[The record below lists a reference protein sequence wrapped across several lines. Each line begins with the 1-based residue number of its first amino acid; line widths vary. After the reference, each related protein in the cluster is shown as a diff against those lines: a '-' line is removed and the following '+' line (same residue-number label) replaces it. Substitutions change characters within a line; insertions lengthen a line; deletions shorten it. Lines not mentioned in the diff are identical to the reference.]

1 METSNQALQE
11 IRKATIPDLI
21 KKYQKLVDD
30 IFKAAGAPLPT
41 FLNVEDKETGE
52 VKYTS
57 EQQLYDFID
66 VRNSALSTANN
77 ILIKINELQR
87 ELYDPTFWDKE
98 SVEEISTNTKANPL
112 KKYTVKK

>member
-1 METSNQALQE
+1 METNNQLQE

-30 IFKAAGAPLPT
+30 IFKAAGAPLPV
-41 FLNVEDKETGE
+41 FSNILDKDTDETIS
-52 VKYTS
+52 TA
-57 EQQLYDFID
+57 EQQLYAFIG
-66 VRNSALSTANN
+66 VRDTALNTANS

-98 SVEEISTNTKANPL
+98 IVEELQANTNQDPTKKFR
-112 KKYTVKK
+112 KK